1 VTIPDPIRVMIV
13 EDDGGTRQGLELL
26 IDRAPGF
33 RCVAAFASAEAL
45 LQQTRGE
52 RPHVVLVDIRLP
64 GMPGTEL
71 VAHLRALDPAV
82 AILMLTA
89 YSDDDKVFTAI
100 CNGAQGYLLK
110 NTPPTHLLDAIRDAW
125 NGGSPISP
133 GIARKVLD
141 AFRKLERQ
149 HRQPSDLKPIEVRL
163 LGLLADGH
171 TYETAGRQLNMSIN
185 TVRSYIRST
194 YEKLQV
200 HSKSAA
206 VSKAMR
212 SGIL

>member
-1 VTIPDPIRVMIV
+1 MSIPDPIRVTIV
-13 EDDGGTRQGLELL
+13 EDDRGTREGLQVL
-26 IDRAPGF
+26 IDRAEGF
-33 RCVAAFASAEAL
+33 RCLAAFSSAEAL
-45 LQQTRGE
+45 LQQYGRDRTD
-52 RPHVVLVDIRLP
+52 VVLVDIRLP

-71 VAHLRALDPAV
+71 VAHLRARDAAV

-89 YSDDDKVFTAI
+89 YSDDDKVFAAI

-110 NTPPTHLLDAIRDAW
+110 NTPPARLLDSIRDVR

-133 GIARKVLD
+133 GIARKVLE
-141 AFRKLERQ
+141 AFRRLERQ
-149 HRQPSDLKPIEVRL
+149 HAQSSDLKPVEVRL

-171 TYETAGRQLNMSIN
+171 TYETAGRQLNISIN

-194 YEKLQV
+194 YDKLQV

-206 VSKAMR
+206 VSKAMKN
-212 SGIL
+212 GIL